1 MRNADATTDVERS
14 PIGRRFASLADWLA
28 VAVAVLLPWSTSATL
43 IAAALWLLALA
54 PTLDISDLR
63 LARQW
68 SAAILP
74 IALVV
79 LAALGMLWAD
89 APWSERLQGL
99 SGLYR
104 LLIIPLLMI
113 QFSRSDRGRW
123 VLGGFLVSCAGLLLM
138 SWLVL
143 VWPSLAMKKPFEYE
157 PGVPV
162 RDRLAQ
168 SAEFVI
174 CIFALTHV
182 AIESW
187 IRKRR
192 VIASLCCIGAVLFG
206 LNLAFVSTSRTALA
220 VLPLLFVVMG
230 AQRFGWRGAAAAT
243 AAVAVLAVG
252 GWSGSPYL
260 RERVASVLE
269 EVKQAVTGPNTT
281 SIGFRV
287 EFWDTALELI
297 VRAPVI
303 GHGTGSIPSLFRRA
317 ADEGAIDRA
326 FITDNPHNQTLLIAL
341 QLGVVGVAV
350 LWAMWV
356 AHFMLFV
363 HHGLPS
369 WIGLGVVIQN
379 IVSSLANSHLT
390 DFAPGWLYVIGVG
403 VLGGIVQRDRA
414 RDIQWNGLC
423 KDGRIG
429 RDQTSSEELRK

>member
-1 MRNADATTDVERS
+1 MRNADATNDVEKS
-14 PIGRRFASLADWLA
+14 SIGRRFASLADWLA

-54 PTLDISDLR
+54 PTLDIADLR
-63 LARQW
+63 RARQW
-68 SAAILP
+68 PAAMLP
-74 IALVV
+74 VALVV

-89 APWSERLQGL
+89 APWNERLQGL

-104 LLIIPLLMI
+104 LLVIPLLMI

-143 VWPSLAMKKPFEYE
+143 VWPSLAMKNPFEYE

-192 VIASLCCIGAVLFG
+192 VIASLCGVGAVLFG
-206 LNLAFVSTSRTALA
+206 LNLAFVSTSRTALV
-220 VLPLLFVVMG
+220 VLPILFVVMG
-230 AQRFGWRGAAAAT
+230 AQRFGWRGAVAAT
-243 AAVAVLAVG
+243 ATVAVLAVG
-252 GWSGSPYL
+252 GWSVSPYL
-260 RERVASVLE
+260 RERVVSILE
-269 EVKQAVTGPNTT
+269 EGGQAATRPNAT

-287 EFWDTALELI
+287 EFWDTAFELTA
-297 VRAPVI
+297 RAPII
-303 GHGTGSIPSLFRRA
+303 GHGTGSIRTLFRRA
-317 ADEGAIDRA
+317 ADEGAIDRV

-341 QLGVVGVAV
+341 QLGAVGVAV
-350 LWAMWV
+350 LWAMWA
-356 AHFMLFV
+356 AHFMLFLGY
-363 HHGLPS
+363 GLPG
-369 WIGLGVVIQN
+369 WIGQGVVIQN
-379 IVSSLANSHLT
+379 IVSCLANSHLT

-403 VLGGIVQRDRA
+403 VLGGIVQRHRT
-414 RDIQWNGLC
+414 RDIQWNRRCDNGC
-423 KDGRIG
+423 IG
-429 RDQTSSEELRK
+429 RGQTSSEELRT